1 MLNEKINLLITADS
15 SLLSKLRWVNNS
27 KLRSNN
33 AIIFGVD
40 TSSSVHINTKKKD
53 ALLLVEGPKQGL
65 DDTKVTAKGKY
76 SIYFSGSR
84 NFFFA

>member
-40 TSSSVHINTKKKD
+40 TSSSVHINAKKKD

-65 DDTKVTAKGKY
+65 DDTKVTAKAKY